1 MIQMHVVTIMSTI
14 MKRTMTAGAMDAE
27 SIHAIIHKQMN
38 CLRSSQ

>member
-1 MIQMHVVTIMSTI
+1 MIRMRAATIMITI
-14 MKRTMTAGAMDAE
+14 TERTMTAGAMDAE